1 MAEIAYT
8 EEELRQRNIGKSIY
22 QKEDYGWNVK
32 LNTYRELG
40 VHTQLTKVRN
50 SLRVI
55 LTDWKAYCDDELV
68 NKISVIMMDTY
79 LIKKSRGLDWP
90 MPQPLVPANAIVNNS
105 GGAGEVKGLMSTEDF
120 GEVANIESPDLIK
133 GLMWIYNNLSI
144 ENPDPTKAPSM
155 GDYSHLKYLQ
165 QNPEAK
171 KDFLK
176 SVYPR
181 LIPPKS
187 QLDGADKFND
197 DNRAI
202 FDILERLQ
210 KECAVSTS

>member
-1 MAEIAYT
+1 MAICKYCGVAFQQ
-8 EEELRQRNIGKSIY
+8 LPGGQRKYHSDACQKAAEKSRHLARKNQAVAEQRAKDVLAAINKKAEDVDNSKP
-22 QKEDYGWNVK
+22 KED
-32 LNTYRELG
+32 LF
-40 VHTQLTKVRN
+40 
-50 SLRVI
+50 
-55 LTDWKAYCDDELV
+55 D
-68 NKISVIMMDTY
+68 IS
-79 LIKKSRGLDWP
+79 
-90 MPQPLVPANAIVNNS
+90 Q
-105 GGAGEVKGLMSTEDF
+105 F

-133 GLMWIYNNLSI
+133 GLMWIYNNLAI
-144 ENPDPTKAPSM
+144 ANPDPTKAPSM